1 LALVRRSN
9 RVIESVDGRLYII
22 GKPPEPTLSV
32 LRHLFVQL
40 ATESGG
46 IPRLEPHLT
55 IQTIYGLHLAQ
66 IVQERIELIVRD
78 LSPIDVRAGGLVA
91 FPLRAPQQRLV
102 IPVEKTAAL
111 QHIYQTIAAEVE
123 ELGVPTQPFDL
134 ATWQPH
140 ITAVEGE
147 WPDIERVVQQLAP
160 RVPDIRFLID
170 RLWVSVQRAPGVWI
184 ELGVWPLRGRLP
196 ER

>member
-1 LALVRRSN
+1 M
-9 RVIESVDGRLYII
+9 IESVDGRLYII

-46 IPRLEPHLT
+46 TPRLEPHLT

-134 ATWQPH
+134 TTWQPH

-147 WPDIERVVQQLAP
+147 WSDIERVVQQLAS

-184 ELGVWPLRGRLP
+184 ELGAWPLRGRLP
-196 ER
+196 EP